1 MRTSNQHSHTLR
13 RYLGPML
20 AGVAVLL
27 VLLAWSLGRSPHTG
41 DPVSA
46 EAIASAG
53 PPWRYGRLDARF
65 TLIEYADLE
74 CPYCQAYFPVL
85 KRWIDANPDVNWQ
98 WHHLPLPMHEPA
110 ATQAARLAECAG
122 EAGGQAA
129 FWNTVAWIYQH
140 THGGGRGLPPNIQ
153 PPGTTPELREC
164 LTSARPDAVIRAQAE
179 EAALAGISATP
190 MLRVIDNHTG
200 RALLLAGAVEGDALL
215 SAVDLLASS
224 SEESTMTE
232 ALSETPEMPADDLSD
247 MPR

>member
-1 MRTSNQHSHTLR
+1 MRTPGLPTHTLR

-20 AGVAVLL
+20 AGIAVLL

-41 DPVSA
+41 DPASA
-46 EAIASAG
+46 EAVASAG
-53 PPWRYGRLDARF
+53 PPWRYGRIDARF

-74 CPYCQAYFPVL
+74 CPYCQAYFPAL

-110 ATQAARLAECAG
+110 ATQSARLAECAG
-122 EAGGQAA
+122 ETGGREA

-140 THGGGRGLPPNIQ
+140 THGGGQGLPPGIQ
-153 PPGTTPELREC
+153 PPGATPELREC

-179 EAALAGISATP
+179 EAVLAGITATP
-190 MLRVIDNHTG
+190 MLHVIDNRTG
-200 RALLLAGAVEGDALL
+200 RTLLLPGAVEGDALL
-215 SAVDLLASS
+215 SAIDLLAAGNTTAAEPAHS
-224 SEESTMTE
+224 
-232 ALSETPEMPADDLSD
+232 PDMPAGVAGD

>member
-1 MRTSNQHSHTLR
+1 MLTSDQHSHTLR

-20 AGVAVLL
+20 ACVAVLL
-27 VLLAWSLGRSPHTG
+27 VLLAWSLGRNPHTG
-41 DPVSA
+41 DPAAA
-46 EAIASAG
+46 EAVASAG

-85 KRWIDANPDVNWQ
+85 KRWIDANPEVNWQ

-129 FWNTVAWIYQH
+129 FWNTVTWIYQH

-179 EAALAGISATP
+179 EATLAGISATP

-215 SAVDLLASS
+215 SAIDLLAAS
-224 SEESTMTE
+224 SEEPTMAE
-232 ALSETPEMPADDLSD
+232 ALSETPEMPADDISD